1 LRGKEGRRVEEIGG
15 SSRMKNVGKKEARAL
30 YSK

>member
-15 SSRMKNVGKKEARAL
+15 VKQNEEGGKEGG
-30 YSK
+30 